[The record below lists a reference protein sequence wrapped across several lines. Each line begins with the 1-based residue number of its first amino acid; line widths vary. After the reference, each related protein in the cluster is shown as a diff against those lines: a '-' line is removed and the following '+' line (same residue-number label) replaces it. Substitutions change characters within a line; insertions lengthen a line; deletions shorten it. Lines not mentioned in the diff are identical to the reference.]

1 MTQALTRR
9 RLGLIGATA
18 TALTAGLP
26 LRHAGA
32 AEFTFKVG
40 TNVPASHPLNTH
52 LLVAAQRVRE
62 ATDGR
67 LDLQLF
73 PNNQLGGDTD
83 MFSQLRSGALECFL
97 NSGVNTLSTLIPSAS
112 ISGVGF
118 AFKDYTAV
126 WNALDG
132 RLGAHLRGQIE
143 RGGLVVLDRIWD
155 NGFRLMTNSVRPIN
169 HPDDLRGLK
178 MRVPVSQMWLSLFRA
193 LGAAPTGLNF
203 SEVYSALQ
211 TRVVDGQENPPAIIA
226 AAKLFEVQRFASVT
240 NHMWD
245 GWWFLANRRAW
256 SRLPTATQE
265 IVARVV
271 NATCMEQR
279 EDVARQNLALRSE
292 LTGAGMVF
300 NDVDQNPFRERLT
313 QVGFYREWRERFGE
327 QPWGM
332 LEEAV
337 GRLA

>member
-132 RLGAHLRGQIE
+132 RLGTHLRGQIE

-279 EDVARQNLALRSE
+279 EDVAQQNLALRSE